1 MEDDNMETL
10 NENQIQ
16 FLREKLQKEVKS
28 YIEIDDKL
36 KALAKATKDYR
47 KTKDNLSESILE
59 TMKKFEIND
68 MNIKSGKLT
77 YNEKK
82 TKKPLNKKNL
92 LNGLTLYF
100 KEDVD
105 KANDCSLFVLD
116 NREDVTK
123 VALKRTINKHV
134 ISQSN

>member
-1 MEDDNMETL
+1 MEDNNMETL

-36 KALAKATKDYR
+36 KALTKATKDYR
-47 KTKDNLSESILE
+47 KTKVELSQSILE

-82 TKKPLNKKNL
+82 TKKPLSRKNML
-92 LNGLTLYF
+92 SGLTLYF

-105 KANDCSLFVLD
+105 KAKDCSMFVLD

-123 VALKRTINKHV
+123 VALKRTINKNV
-134 ISQSN
+134 RPQIN